1 VEAFSEDWARSWCQA
16 LNNDPAFR
24 TAAAAWAGD
33 VTLVMTQSSA
43 PKAPQRAVRVEIR
56 HGECLSAKPAPEA
69 NHAQEANQ
77 TEASYVLTGTG
88 TTWRDV
94 LAGRQNPLT
103 ALMTGKLRLTRGS
116 LVTLLPYGVMAREL
130 IRLAIEMNASIP
142 EGWG

>member
-16 LNNDPAFR
+16 LNSDPAFR

-43 PKAPQRAVRVEIR
+43 PEAPQRAVRVEIR
-56 HGECLSAKPAPEA
+56 HGECLTAKPAPQA
-69 NHAQEANQ
+69 NL

-116 LVTLLPYGVMAREL
+116 LVALLPYGAMAREL
-130 IRLAIEMNASIP
+130 IRLAVEMNASIP

>member
-1 VEAFSEDWARSWCQA
+1 MEAFSEDWARSWCQA
-16 LNNDPAFR
+16 LNGDPAFR
-24 TAAAAWAGD
+24 AAAGVWAGD

-43 PKAPQRAVRVEIR
+43 PEAPQRSVRVEIR
-56 HGECLSAKPAPEA
+56 HGECLTTKPAPEP
-69 NHAQEANQ
+69 EPS
-77 TEASYVLTGTG
+77 EASYVLAGTG

-94 LAGRQNPLT
+94 LSGRQNPLT

-116 LVTLLPYGVMAREL
+116 LVALLPYGAMAREL

>member
-1 VEAFSEDWARSWCQA
+1 MEAFSEDWARTWCQA
-16 LNNDPAFR
+16 LNADPAFR
-24 TAAAAWAGD
+24 AAATTWAGD

-43 PKAPQRAVRVEIR
+43 PTAPQQAVRVEIR
-56 HGECLSAKPAPEA
+56 YGECLTAQPAA
-69 NHAQEANQ
+69 DADL
-77 TEASYVLTGTG
+77 TEASYVLTATG
-88 TTWRDV
+88 AAWKEL

-116 LVTLLPYGVMAREL
+116 LMALMPYAAMAREL